1 MKDWKNT
8 LILSLAAVAAVA
20 VVALVYFNR
29 SKADDIINVTG
40 LGSVDFESDRIS
52 WKASINAYDG
62 NLQSA
67 FNALKQSRAVVLEY
81 LQGEKISDSETT
93 LGPVEIIKENK
104 QVYSGTGEFIGES
117 FFRYRLTQEIRI
129 ESTDIDRIEKVSRNV
144 TELIN
149 KGVEVYS
156 EAPDYFFTRLAD
168 LKLELIAKAT
178 ADARERA
185 VKVTRNAGS
194 KLGKLRYSNIG
205 IFQIT
210 ERNSSG
216 EVSWEGEYNT
226 KARYKTANVTVKVQY
241 QLR

>member
-8 LILSLAAVAAVA
+8 LTLSLAAIAIAAIFT
-20 VVALVYFNR
+20 LVYFNR
-29 SKADDIINVTG
+29 NKADDIINVTG
-40 LGSVDFESDRIS
+40 LGSVDFESDRIYWES
-52 WKASINAYDG
+52 SINAYDG
-62 NLQSA
+62 NLQAA
-67 FNALKQSRAVVLEY
+67 FNALKQSRAIVMEY
-81 LQGEKISDSETT
+81 LQGEKISDKEMT

-104 QVYSGTGEFIGES
+104 QVYSSSGEFLGETFS
-117 FFRYRLTQEIRI
+117 RYRLTQEIKI
-129 ESTDIDRIEKVSRNV
+129 ESTDIDRIEKVSRNI

-156 EAPDYFFTRLAD
+156 EAPDYFYTRLAD
-168 LKLELIAKAT
+168 LKLELIATAT
-178 ADARERA
+178 SDAKERA
-185 VKVTRNAGS
+185 KKVTLNAGS